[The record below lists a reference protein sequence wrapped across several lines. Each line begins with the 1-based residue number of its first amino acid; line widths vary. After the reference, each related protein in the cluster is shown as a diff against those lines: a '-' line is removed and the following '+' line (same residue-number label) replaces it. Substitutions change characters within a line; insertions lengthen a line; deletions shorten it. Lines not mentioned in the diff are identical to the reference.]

1 MREAI
6 RNALIEAIPEVE
18 ERIFE
23 PHTATPDTQKPYLIV
38 REMTETDNTAW
49 AGYRARIEV
58 WPYCE
63 QSSYV
68 EVDKLAK
75 KISNALDK
83 QLLGTNDTDTITCI
97 ADGMSDDTVDK
108 EWDALTRCVNF
119 YVLALQPAILQGPI
133 INDNWLTALAEWS
146 KEKLSEQV
154 ADCYSGILPTG
165 YKRPS
170 ILWRFDS
177 MDVEECGA
185 LGFEVIKNITCHIFG
200 RNAVEEL
207 NIAMKLIED
216 IKTAIKIPLD
226 IKNRW
231 YMTVKYVSGHFYTD
245 ALKQGQIKLSLARK
259 VKRPYDEAPLMMETY
274 FDGRINLS
282 EIERRWK

>member
-6 RNALIEAIPEVE
+6 RQALINGVPEVE
-18 ERIFE
+18 GRIFE
-23 PHTATPDTQKPYLIV
+23 PHTASADTQKPYLIV
-38 REMTETDNTAW
+38 RELSESDNTEW
-49 AGYRARIEV
+49 AGFRCRVEV

-63 QSSYV
+63 RTSYID
-68 EVDKLAK
+68 VDTLAK
-75 KISNALDK
+75 KINNVLDK
-83 QLLGTNDTDTITCI
+83 QLLGSDDSDAITCI
-97 ADGMSDDTVDK
+97 ADGMSTDTVDE

-119 YVLALQPAILQGPI
+119 YVLALQPATLQGPI
-133 INDNWLTALAEWS
+133 INDNWLMALAEWS

-154 ADCYSGILPTG
+154 TDCYSGILPTG

-170 ILWRFDS
+170 ILWRFDG

-185 LGFEVIKNITCHIFG
+185 LGSEVIKNITCHIFG

-231 YMTVKYVSGHFYTD
+231 YMTVKNVSGHFYTD